1 MSFREMYIADMRA
14 TSLNVDEFGET
25 VTLTRGTD
33 SFTLAGCFDT
43 PSLDGA
49 AIGAEVEAIAHQP
62 RLFVCAADL
71 PGKKPERGDRFTLG
85 ATAFHAAGVYYAV
98 DFAFEKDGSVCYKLQ
113 EEIA

>member
-1 MSFREMYIADMRA
+1 MSFKDMYLADLRA
-14 TSLNVDEFGET
+14 TSLNVNEFGET
-25 VTLTRGTD
+25 VTLTRSGL
-33 SFTLAGCFDT
+33 SKTLAGCFDT

-71 PGKKPERGDRFTLG
+71 PGGKPEKGDRFALG
-85 ATAFHAAGVYYAV
+85 ATPFHAAGNYYAV

-113 EEIA
+113 EDVN

>member
-1 MSFREMYIADMRA
+1 MSFKEMYIADMRA

-25 VTLTRGTD
+25 VTLTRGEN

-71 PGKKPERGDRFTLG
+71 PEQKPERGDRFTLG